1 MKQLFLVFS
10 VLSITLL
17 SSCNKEHECVCE
29 GNVVGVNGTWEEN
42 QVGYETAKKGCEFYE
57 ECVWVEI

>member
-1 MKQLFLVFS
+1 MVG
-10 VLSITLL
+10 
-17 SSCNKEHECVCE
+17 CNKEHECVCE